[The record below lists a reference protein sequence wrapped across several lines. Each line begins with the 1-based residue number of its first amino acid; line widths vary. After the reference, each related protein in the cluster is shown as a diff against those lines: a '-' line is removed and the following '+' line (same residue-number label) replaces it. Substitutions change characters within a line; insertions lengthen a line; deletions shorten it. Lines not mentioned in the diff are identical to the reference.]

1 MQRGLIGI
9 DYTTLCWPF
18 AGSIQE
24 HAMTVS
30 HTDGSISPQAVP
42 ALVDLILD
50 RYHAVHRVEVP
61 ALIRL
66 ARQVQTLH
74 PDAPYD
80 LVPLLERMRTNLEA
94 HMQKEEDGLFPAM
107 RLAEAVSLAA
117 IEIMRDEHDDHEKH
131 LRDLRRVT
139 QNHTPPAHASLEWR
153 LLYADTRK
161 LADDLVEHIR
171 LENEVLF
178 PRFGA

>member
-1 MQRGLIGI
+1 
-9 DYTTLCWPF
+9 
-18 AGSIQE
+18 
-24 HAMTVS
+24 MTVT
-30 HTDGSISPQAVP
+30 HNDDAISPQEAA

-50 RYHAVHRVEVP
+50 RYHAVQRAEVP

-66 ARQVQTLH
+66 ARQVQAQH
-74 PDAPYD
+74 PDAPRE
-80 LVPLLERMRTNLEA
+80 LVPLLERMRVNLDA

-107 RLAEAVSLAA
+107 RLAEPVSAVAV
-117 IEIMRDEHDDHEKH
+117 EIMRDEHDDHAKH
-131 LRDLRRVT
+131 LRDLQRLT
-139 QNHTPPAHASLEWR
+139 NDHTPPTHASLEWR
-153 LLYADTRK
+153 QLCAGTRK